1 MLALF
6 DDELSLGSGRR
17 GVFGAGLEGG
27 IQQSFLMMAID
38 APGLLPHSSVRVASI
53 QFYGTIVH

>member
-1 MLALF
+1 MLAFF

-17 GVFGAGLEGG
+17 GMFGAGLEGG

-38 APGLLPHSSVRVASI
+38 EPGLRPRSNVSVASI
-53 QFYGTIVH
+53 QFYGTVVH